1 MHSYMHGYMH
11 SHMHGWRRPK
21 GGRRTLA
28 TAALTTLALVCGA
41 PPAAADPRPDDTM
54 QGSVGNSPGYG
65 SGNLVQNPVKM
76 SYNFCGNT
84 INVAGVPSPAVGNV
98 CEPA

>member
-1 MHSYMHGYMH
+1 MHS
-11 SHMHGWRRPK
+11 WRRPK

-28 TAALTTLALVCGA
+28 TTALTTLALVCGA
-41 PPAAADPRPDDTM
+41 PPAAADPRPDDTTM

-65 SGNLVQNPVKM
+65 SGNLVQMPVKT
-76 SYNFCGNT
+76 SFNFCGNT

-98 CEPA
+98 CEPT